1 MSNYILYIILLLTG
15 LVGTYAVIPFFKN
28 MLIASNVIRP
38 NYKKDMIPVSMGLV
52 FLPMIVINGI
62 ILAIFTTEYKNLL
75 YLFMYIFGLIAMC
88 LVGILD
94 DIIGNR
100 DVSGLKGHF
109 KCLFKGN
116 LTTGGFKA
124 LFGGFVGILISVF
137 GCINGYLLTGPR
149 ITYTLGAAKTLP
161 AALGKLSKNGSPVN
175 ATLAMA
181 VLSCLYALSG
191 QFNLLTDL
199 SIFAVW
205 VFYTLTF
212 IGVIKLRKDQPNLH
226 RPYKVPL
233 YPIVPIVAI
242 ACGVFV
248 VVNQLF
254 LSGMTNTI
262 ISLGGLVI
270 TLIGLPV
277 YSYMNKKN
285 AASESTEK
293 AA

>member
-109 KCLFKGN
+109 KSLFKGN

-124 LFGGFVGILISVF
+124 LFGGFVGILISVAISKNIIDI
-137 GCINGYLLTGPR
+137 GINTLIIALSTNLMNLLDLRPGRAIKVYLFLAILIFLTIAGYPKGLLLLIVPSVLVYFTHDLKAKAMMGDTGSNVLGISIGILVAMGYGLGVRVGWLVFLIFIHLLTEKYSLTK
-149 ITYTLGAAKTLP
+149 IIEQNKFLNFIDKLG
-161 AALGKLSKNGSPVN
+161 
-175 ATLAMA
+175 
-181 VLSCLYALSG
+181 
-191 QFNLLTDL
+191 
-199 SIFAVW
+199 
-205 VFYTLTF
+205 
-212 IGVIKLRKDQPNLH
+212 R
-226 RPYKVPL
+226 
-233 YPIVPIVAI
+233 
-242 ACGVFV
+242 
-248 VVNQLF
+248 
-254 LSGMTNTI
+254 
-262 ISLGGLVI
+262 
-270 TLIGLPV
+270 
-277 YSYMNKKN
+277 
-285 AASESTEK
+285 
-293 AA
+293 